1 MNKIFKVIWNPATG
15 SYSVASETAKSRGK
29 KSGRSKLLISA
40 LVAGGLL
47 SSFGA
52 SADNYTGQPT
62 DYGDGSAGDGWVAIG
77 KGSKANTFINTSG
90 ASTALGY
97 DAIAEGEYSSAIG
110 SKTLASGGASMAF
123 GVSAKALGDRSVALG
138 ASSTATGDR
147 SMALGRYAKT
157 NGFTS
162 LAVGDSSLADG
173 EKTIALGNTAKAYEI
188 MSIALGDNAN
198 ASKEYSMALGAS
210 SAASAANAIA
220 VGRNSAAAG
229 VDSLALGR
237 QSLASAANAITI
249 GAESEAAENA
259 TAVGTKAKARG
270 KNSLALGAN
279 SDSTG
284 EGSVALGYTA
294 AAAGASALALGQNA
308 QASNTNTIA
317 LGQNSSASTANAI
330 AIGTGSSAVG
340 SNSLAL
346 GSSSSAGGNNSVAI
360 GASSTA
366 DEDNVV
372 SVGSGSAQRRIVNM
386 AAGEISTDSKEA
398 INGSQ
403 LYAISRSVA
412 DRLGGGADVAS
423 NGTIKGMSYKLK
435 KRDFNNVGEALQYL
449 DNETLHWDSAKGAFS
464 ASYIVKNADGTIAST
479 VAENKI
485 INVKDGDISATSK
498 DAINGSQLKTTNDNV
513 ATNTTNITNLTDS
526 VGDLKDDA
534 LLWNGTAFS
543 AAHGTDATSKITNV
557 KDGDLTAGSTDAVNG
572 SQLKTTN
579 DAVAA
584 NTTNIATNT
593 TNITNLTDA
602 VDSLGDDSLLW
613 NATAGAFSAAHG
625 TDATSKITN
634 VKDGDL
640 TAGSTD
646 AVNGSQLKTTND
658 AVAANTTNIAT
669 NTTNIT
675 NLTDAVDSLGDDSL
689 LWNDAAKAFSAAHG
703 SDATSKITNVK
714 DGDLTAG
721 STDAVNGSQLKTT
734 NDNVATNTANITT
747 NTTNINNLTDA
758 VDSLGDDSL
767 LWNATAGAFSA
778 AHGTDATSKIT
789 NVKDGDLTAGSTD
802 AVNGSQ
808 LKTTNDNVATNTA
821 NITTNTTNINN
832 LTDAVDS
839 LGDDSLLWNA
849 TAGAFS
855 AKHGTN
861 GTDSKIT
868 NLLAGTVSSDST
880 DAINGSQLYG
890 LADSFTSYLG
900 GGADIS
906 DAGVLTGPTYTIGGT
921 DYNNVG
927 DALAAINTSFS
938 TSLGDALL
946 WDATAKGGDG
956 AFSAGRGT
964 DNTASIITNVADG
977 AISSTSSDAIN
988 GSQLYDTS
996 KYIADTLGG
1005 DAEVNADGT
1014 ITAPTYAIAGGSYSN
1029 VGDALEAIDTTLDD
1043 ALLWDATANGGNG
1056 AFSAGRGVDKT
1067 ASVITNVADGAISS
1081 TSSDAINGSQ
1091 LYTTN
1096 KYIADAL
1103 GGDAEVNADG
1113 TITAPSYTIA
1123 NAEYNNVG
1131 DALDALDDNALLWD
1145 ATANDGAGA
1154 YNASHDGKASIITN
1168 VADGNIGEGSTDAI
1182 NGSQLF
1188 NTNMLIQQNSEII
1201 NQLAGNTSETYI
1213 EDNGAGINYVR
1224 TNDNGLAFND
1234 ASASGIGAT
1243 AVGYN
1248 AVASGESSVAIGQG
1262 SSSTV
1267 DTGIALGSSSV
1278 SSRVIVKGSRDTSVS
1293 EEGVVIGYDTT
1304 DGELLGALS
1313 IGDDG
1318 KYRQIINVA
1327 DGSEAHDAVTVR
1339 QLQNA
1344 IGAVATTPTKYF
1356 HANSTAEDSLAV
1368 GEDSLAM
1375 GANTIVNGNAGI
1387 GIGLN
1392 TLVLS
1397 DAINGI
1403 AIGSNARANHANS
1416 IAMGNGSQTT
1426 RGAQTGYTAYNM
1438 DAPQNSVG
1446 EFSVGSED
1454 GQRQITNVAAGSAD
1468 TDAVN
1473 VGQLKVTD
1481 AQVSQNTQS
1490 ITNLNNQVTNLDTR
1504 VTNIENGIGDIVTTG
1519 STKYFK
1525 TNTDGVDAN
1534 AQGKDSV
1541 AIGSGSIAAAD
1552 NSVALGT
1559 GSVANE
1565 ENTIS
1570 VGSST
1575 NQRRI
1580 TNVAAG
1586 VNATD
1591 AVNVSQLKSSEA
1603 GGVRYDTK
1611 ADGSVDYS
1619 NITLGGGNGGTTRIS
1634 NVSAG
1639 VNNND
1644 AVNYAQ
1650 LKQSVQET
1658 KQYTDQRMVE
1668 MDNKLSKTESKLS
1681 GGIASA
1687 MAMTGLPQAY
1697 TPGASMASIGGGTYN
1712 GESAVALGVSMV
1724 SANGR
1729 WVYKLQGS
1737 TNSQGEYS
1745 AALGAGIQW

>member
-15 SYSVASETAKSRGK
+15 SYTVASETAKSRGK

-40 LVAGGLL
+40 LVAGGML
-47 SSFGA
+47 SSFGVQA
-52 SADNYTGQPT
+52 QAGRDNGQGVNYGQGTGT
-62 DYGDGSAGDGWVAIG
+62 GWVAIG
-77 KGSKANTFINTSG
+77 EDAKANSFTDTGGGSSTAVG
-90 ASTALGY
+90 YHATADGRWSTALG
-97 DAIAEGEYSSAIG
+97 AKTHSPGEA
-110 SKTLASGGASMAF
+110 
-123 GVSAKALGDRSVALG
+123 SVALG
-138 ASSTATGDR
+138 INTTSAGERSLAIGASATSTGGF
-147 SMALGRYAKT
+147 SIALGRYANST
-157 NGFTS
+157 GEFS
-162 LAVGDSSLADG
+162 IAQGDYAETGADDAIAFG
-173 EKTIALGNTAKAYEI
+173 RESKALGI
-188 MSIALGDNAN
+188 MSIALGATAN
-198 ASKEYSMALGAS
+198 ASKEYAMALGAS

-220 VGRNSAAAG
+220 M
-229 VDSLALGR
+229 
-237 QSLASAANAITI
+237 
-249 GAESEAAENA
+249 GAESKAAENA
-259 TAVGTKAKARG
+259 TAVGTNAEANG
-270 KNSLALGAN
+270 LNSIALG
-279 SDSTG
+279 S
-284 EGSVALGYTA
+284 GSIADVD
-294 AAAGASALALGQNA
+294 
-308 QASNTNTIA
+308 NTIA
-317 LGQNSSASTANAI
+317 LGNQSQAVAAGAIAIGQGNKADGANAI
-330 AIGTGSSAVG
+330 ALGNGSITGGVNAI
-340 SNSLAL
+340 AL
-346 GSSSSAGGNNSVAI
+346 GQGSYAGLENGTAIGAQASAQGKNSVAL
-360 GASSTA
+360 GAGSVATDA
-366 DEDNVV
+366 DTV
-372 SVGSGSAQRRIVNM
+372 SVGNTTAQRQIVNM
-386 AAGEISTDSKEA
+386 AAGDISTTSTDA

-403 LYAISRSVA
+403 LYAISKSVA
-412 DRLGGGADVAS
+412 DNLGGGATVNAQGVVTSPNYRLKSGIFGTVGDALTGLDNNTLQWDSLKKAYSAAHGTDTTSTITNVKDGAISDTSKDAVNGSQLKTTNDNVATNTANITTNTNS
-423 NGTIKGMSYKLK
+423 INTLTDSVDDLKDDALLWNGT
-435 KRDFNNVGEALQYL
+435 
-449 DNETLHWDSAKGAFS
+449 AFS
-464 ASYIVKNADGTIAST
+464 AAHGTEATS
-479 VAENKI
+479 KI
-485 INVKDGDISATSK
+485 TNVKDGDLTAGST
-498 DAINGSQLKTTNDNV
+498 DAVNGSQLKTTNDNV

-613 NATAGAFSAAHG
+613 NGTAFSAAHG

-689 LWNDAAKAFSAAHG
+689 LWNATAGAFSAAHG
-703 SDATSKITNVK
+703 TEATSKITNVK

-734 NDNVATNTANITT
+734 NDAVAT
-747 NTTNINNLTDA
+747 NTTNIA
-758 VDSLGDDSL
+758 
-767 LWNATAGAFSA
+767 
-778 AHGTDATSKIT
+778 
-789 NVKDGDLTAGSTD
+789 
-802 AVNGSQ
+802 
-808 LKTTNDNVATNTA
+808 
-821 NITTNTTNINN
+821 TNTTNITN

-956 AFSAGRGT
+956 AFSAGRGK

-1043 ALLWDATANGGNG
+1043 ALLWDATANDGNG
-1056 AFSAGRGVDKT
+1056 AFSAAHGKDKT
-1067 ASVITNVADGAISS
+1067 ASVITNVANGAISA

-1113 TITAPSYTIA
+1113 SITAPSYTIA

-1154 YNASHDGKASIITN
+1154 YNASHDGKASTITN

-1356 HANSTAEDSLAV
+1356 HANSTEEDSLAV

-1375 GANTIVNGNAGI
+1375 GAKTIVNGNVGI
-1387 GIGLN
+1387 GIGYGAY
-1392 TLVLS
+1392 V
-1397 DAINGI
+1397 DANALNGI

-1416 IAMGNGSQTT
+1416 IAMGSGSQTT

>member
-40 LVAGGLL
+40 LVAGGML
-47 SSFGA
+47 SSFGVQA
-52 SADNYTGQPT
+52 QAGRDNGQGVNYGQGTGT
-62 DYGDGSAGDGWVAIG
+62 GWVAIG
-77 KGSKANTFINTSG
+77 EDAKANSFTDTGGGSSTAVG
-90 ASTALGY
+90 YHSTADGRWSTALG
-97 DAIAEGEYSSAIG
+97 AKTHSLGEA
-110 SKTLASGGASMAF
+110 
-123 GVSAKALGDRSVALG
+123 SVALG
-138 ASSTATGDR
+138 INTTSAGERSLAIGASATSTGGF
-147 SMALGRYAKT
+147 SIALGRYANST
-157 NGFTS
+157 GEFS
-162 LAVGDSSLADG
+162 IAQGDYAETGADDAIAFG
-173 EKTIALGNTAKAYEI
+173 RKSKALGI
-188 MSIALGDNAN
+188 MSIALGATAN
-198 ASKEYSMALGAS
+198 ASKEYAMALGAS

-229 VDSLALGR
+229 VDSLAFGR
-237 QSLASAANAITI
+237 LSAANAANAIAM
-249 GAESEAAENA
+249 GAESKAAENA
-259 TAVGTKAKARG
+259 TAVGTNAEANG
-270 KNSLALGAN
+270 LNSIALG
-279 SDSTG
+279 S
-284 EGSVALGYTA
+284 GSIADVD
-294 AAAGASALALGQNA
+294 
-308 QASNTNTIA
+308 NTIA
-317 LGQNSSASTANAI
+317 LGNQSQAVAAGAIAIGQGNKADGANAI
-330 AIGTGSSAVG
+330 ALGNGSITGGVNAI
-340 SNSLAL
+340 AL
-346 GSSSSAGGNNSVAI
+346 GQGSYAGLENGTAIGAQASAQGKNSVAL
-360 GASSTA
+360 GAGSVATDA
-366 DEDNVV
+366 DTV
-372 SVGSGSAQRRIVNM
+372 SVGNTTAQRQIVNM
-386 AAGEISTDSKEA
+386 AAGDISTTSTDA

-403 LYAISRSVA
+403 LYAISKSVA
-412 DRLGGGADVAS
+412 DNLGGGATVNAQGVVTS
-423 NGTIKGMSYKLK
+423 PNYRLKSGIFGTVGDALTGLDNNTLQWDSLK
-435 KRDFNNVGEALQYL
+435 KAY
-449 DNETLHWDSAKGAFS
+449 SAAH
-464 ASYIVKNADGTIAST
+464 GTDTTST
-479 VAENKI
+479 I
-485 INVKDGDISATSK
+485 TNVKDGAISDTSK
-498 DAINGSQLKTTNDNV
+498 DAVNGSQLKTTNDNV
-513 ATNTTNITNLTDS
+513 ATNTANITTNTNSINTLTDS

-543 AAHGTDATSKITNV
+543 AAHGTEATSKITNV

-625 TDATSKITN
+625 TEATSKITN

-675 NLTDAVDSLGDDSL
+675 
-689 LWNDAAKAFSAAHG
+689 
-703 SDATSKITNVK
+703 
-714 DGDLTAG
+714 
-721 STDAVNGSQLKTT
+721 
-734 NDNVATNTANITT
+734 
-747 NTTNINNLTDA
+747 
-758 VDSLGDDSL
+758 
-767 LWNATAGAFSA
+767 
-778 AHGTDATSKIT
+778 
-789 NVKDGDLTAGSTD
+789 
-802 AVNGSQ
+802 
-808 LKTTNDNVATNTA
+808 
-821 NITTNTTNINN
+821 N

-956 AFSAGRGT
+956 AFSAGRGK
-964 DNTASIITNVADG
+964 DNMASIITNVADG

-996 KYIADTLGG
+996 KYIANTLGG

-1043 ALLWDATANGGNG
+1043 ALLWDATANDGNG
-1056 AFSAGRGVDKT
+1056 AFSAAHGKDKT
-1067 ASVITNVADGAISS
+1067 ASVITNVANGAISS

-1262 SSSTV
+1262 SYSNV

-1387 GIGLN
+1387 GIGYGAY
-1392 TLVLS
+1392 V
-1397 DAINGI
+1397 DANALNGI
-1403 AIGSNARANHANS
+1403 AIGSNASANHANS
-1416 IAMGNGSQTT
+1416 IAMGSGSQTT
-1426 RGAQTGYTAYNM
+1426 RGAQTDYTAYNM

-1481 AQVSQNTQS
+1481 ERVAQNTQS

>member
-15 SYSVASETAKSRGK
+15 SYTVASETAKSRGK

-40 LVAGGLL
+40 LVVGGLL
-47 SSFGA
+47 SSGV
-52 SADNYTGQPT
+52 Q
-62 DYGDGSAGDGWVAIG
+62 
-77 KGSKANTFINTSG
+77 
-90 ASTALGY
+90 ASTALDG
-97 DAIAEGEYSSAIG
+97 
-110 SKTLASGGASMAF
+110 GGASESTPLTDTWIAI
-123 GVSAKALGDRSVALG
+123 GQGAKASSVDTSPSGGPGTSSIAIGQEAQSGIGSTSLGFKSQATGERSVALG
-138 ASSTATGDR
+138 QTADATGNRAIAIGSGAKSTADYSLTLGNGSKAFAENATAIGKDARAEGKGSQAFGKVALATGENAI
-147 SMALGRYAKT
+147 ALGSNSNASGD
-157 NGFTS
+157 NAVALGSTS
-162 LAVGDSSLADG
+162 QAYGDSSLAIG
-173 EKTIALGNTAKAYEI
+173 ELSETNAENAIALGKLSNASKI
-188 MSIALGDNAN
+188 NSIALGSNST
-198 ASKEYSMALGAS
+198 AS
-210 SAASAANAIA
+210 
-220 VGRNSAAAG
+220 G
-229 VDSLALGR
+229 V
-237 QSLASAANAITI
+237 
-249 GAESEAAENA
+249 
-259 TAVGTKAKARG
+259 
-270 KNSLALGAN
+270 
-279 SDSTG
+279 
-284 EGSVALGYTA
+284 GSVALGENSF
-294 AAAGASALALGQNA
+294 AGG
-308 QASNTNTIA
+308 I
-317 LGQNSSASTANAI
+317 
-330 AIGTGSSAVG
+330 
-340 SNSLAL
+340 NSLAL
-346 GSSSSAGGNNSVAI
+346 GSQSNANGDNAVALGVGSVA
-360 GASSTA
+360 
-366 DEDNVV
+366 EQDNTV
-372 SVGSGSAQRRIVNM
+372 SVGNSTTQRKITNM
-386 AAGEISTDSKEA
+386 AAGLILPGSTEA

-403 LYAISRSVA
+403 LHALSASVA
-412 DRLGGGADVAS
+412 ARLGAGAGV
-423 NGTIKGMSYKLK
+423 NGDGSINAPSYKLK
-435 KRDFNNVGEALQYL
+435 SGTYNNVGEALL
-449 DNETLHWDSAKGAFS
+449 GIDNDTLHWDKTEGAFS
-464 ASYIVKNADGTIAST
+464 ASYIVKNADGSPKSSIAQ
-479 VAENKI
+479 NKI
-485 INVKDGDISATSK
+485 INVAKGTISATSTDVVNGSQLYDLQQDALLWNDTAFSAAHGTEATSKITNVEDGTISDTSK
-498 DAINGSQLKTTNDNV
+498 DAVNGSQLKETKDDVATNTANIATNTTDIATNTANSDKNTENTATNTTDIATNTADIATNASSITTLNADVDTLEKDALLWNGTAFSAKHGTEATSKITNVTAGDLTAGSTDAVNSSQLKTTNDNV
-513 ATNTTNITNLTDS
+513 STNTTNITNLTDS
-526 VGDLKDDA
+526 VGDLKDD
-534 LLWNGTAFS
+534 
-543 AAHGTDATSKITNV
+543 
-557 KDGDLTAGSTDAVNG
+557 
-572 SQLKTTN
+572 
-579 DAVAA
+579 
-584 NTTNIATNT
+584 
-593 TNITNLTDA
+593 
-602 VDSLGDDSLLW
+602 SLLW
-613 NATAGAFSAAHG
+613 NKTAGAFSAAHG
-625 TDATSKITN
+625 TEAT
-634 VKDGDL
+634 
-640 TAGSTD
+640 
-646 AVNGSQLKTTND
+646 
-658 AVAANTTNIAT
+658 
-669 NTTNIT
+669 
-675 NLTDAVDSLGDDSL
+675 
-689 LWNDAAKAFSAAHG
+689 
-703 SDATSKITNVK
+703 
-714 DGDLTAG
+714 
-721 STDAVNGSQLKTT
+721 
-734 NDNVATNTANITT
+734 
-747 NTTNINNLTDA
+747 
-758 VDSLGDDSL
+758 
-767 LWNATAGAFSA
+767 
-778 AHGTDATSKIT
+778 
-789 NVKDGDLTAGSTD
+789 
-802 AVNGSQ
+802 
-808 LKTTNDNVATNTA
+808 
-821 NITTNTTNINN
+821 
-832 LTDAVDS
+832 
-839 LGDDSLLWNA
+839 
-849 TAGAFS
+849 
-855 AKHGTN
+855 
-861 GTDSKIT
+861 SKIT
-868 NLLAGTVSSDST
+868 NLLAGKVSSDST

-890 LADSFTSYLG
+890 VADSFTSYLG

-921 DYNNVG
+921 DYTNVG

-938 TSLGDALL
+938 SSLGDALL
-946 WDATAKGGDG
+946 WDATAGK
-956 AFSAGRGT
+956 FSAKHGINNDPSVIT
-964 DNTASIITNVADG
+964 DVANG
-977 AISSTSSDAIN
+977 AVSSTSSDAIN
-988 GSQLYDTS
+988 GSQLYGVSD
-996 KYIADTLGG
+996 YIADALGG
-1005 DAEVNADGT
+1005 NAVVNADGS
-1014 ITAPTYAIAGGSYSN
+1014 ITTPTYAIAGGSYDN

-1043 ALLWDATANGGNG
+1043 ALLWDETANGGNG
-1056 AFSAGRGVDKT
+1056 AFSAAHGKDKT
-1067 ASVITNVADGAISS
+1067 ASVITNVANGAVSA

-1091 LYTTN
+1091 LYSTN

-1113 TITAPSYTIA
+1113 TITAPTYTIA
-1123 NAEYNNVG
+1123 NTDYNNVG
-1131 DALDALDDNALLWD
+1131 EALDALDNNALLWD
-1145 ATANDGAGA
+1145 ATANNGAGA
-1154 YNASHDGKASIITN
+1154 YSASHDGKASIITN
-1168 VADGNIGEGSTDAI
+1168 VADGNIGEDSTDAI
-1182 NGSQLF
+1182 NGSQL
-1188 NTNMLIQQNSEII
+1188 NATNMMIQQNSEII
-1201 NQLAGNTSETYI
+1201 NQLAGDTSKNYI
-1213 EDNGAGINYVR
+1213 GDNGAGINYVR
-1224 TNDNGLAFND
+1224 TNDSGLAFND
-1234 ASASGIGAT
+1234 ASAAGIGST

-1248 AVASGESSVAIGQG
+1248 TVAKGDSSVAIGHG
-1262 SSSTV
+1262 SNSIVETS
-1267 DTGIALGSSSV
+1267 IALGSESV
-1278 SSRVIVKGSRDTSVS
+1278 SSRLIVKGSRNTRVT
-1293 EEGVVIGYDTT
+1293 ENGVEIGYDTT

-1344 IGAVATTPTKYF
+1344 IGAVATTPTKYY

-1375 GANTIVNGNAGI
+1375 GAKTIVNGNAGI

-1392 TLVLS
+1392 TLVLA

-1403 AIGSNARANHANS
+1403 AIGSNARANHADS

-1426 RGAQTGYTAYNM
+1426 RGAQTNYTAYNM

-1490 ITNLNNQVTNLDTR
+1490 ITNLNTQVTNLDTR

-1525 TNTDGVDAN
+1525 TNTDGADAN

-1559 GSVANE
+1559 GSVADE

-1611 ADGSVDYS
+1611 ADGSIDYS

>member
-15 SYSVASETAKSRGK
+15 SYTVASETAKSRGK

-47 SSFGA
+47 SSFSVWANAGN
-52 SADNYTGQPT
+52 DDGQGIGTGT
-62 DYGDGSAGDGWVAIG
+62 GWVAIG
-77 KGSKANTFINTSG
+77 ESAKATAYTDSNG
-90 ASTALGY
+90 ASTAVGY
-97 DAIAEGEYSSAIG
+97 KSNAQGVWSSAIG
-110 SKTLASGGASMAF
+110 ALTSALGDSSMAF
-123 GVSAKALGDRSVALG
+123 GVNAVSTGQRSIAMG
-138 ASSTATGDR
+138 ASSSSLGEY
-147 SMALGRYAKT
+147 SIALGRYASS
-157 NGFTS
+157 GGMFS
-162 LAVGDSSLADG
+162 LAQGDRSNAAGLNATAVGSNSNAAG
-173 EKTIALGNTAKAYEI
+173 AKAIALGNAAKATEI
-188 MSIALGDNAN
+188 MSIALGDTAN
-198 ASKEYSMALGAS
+198 ASKEYSMALGVS

-237 QSLASAANAITI
+237 LSVASAANAIAM

-259 TAVGTKAKARG
+259 TAIGNNAHAKG
-270 KNSLALGAN
+270 VNSIAM
-279 SDSTG
+279 
-284 EGSVALGYTA
+284 GSGSIADKV
-294 AAAGASALALGQNA
+294 
-308 QASNTNTIA
+308 NTIA
-317 LGQNSSASTANAI
+317 LGNGSQSLADNAI
-330 AIGTGSSAVG
+330 AIGQGNKANGTDAIALGNASLSSGLNSIALGKTSVVTGD
-340 SNSLAL
+340 NSLAL
-346 GSSSSAGGNNSVAI
+346 GSNTNANGINSVAL
-360 GASSTA
+360 GADSIA
-366 DEDNVV
+366 DQDNSV
-372 SVGSGSAQRRIVNM
+372 SVGSSSLQRKIVNVKNG
-386 AAGEISTDSKEA
+386 AIKADSHDA

-403 LYAISRSVA
+403 LYAISDSIA
-412 DRLGGGADVAS
+412 KRLGGGSSVNPDDGTVNAPTYNLKNGNKNNVGSALTVLDENTLQWDQIKGKYSAVHGSSTTSVITDVA
-423 NGTIKGMSYKLK
+423 NGTI
-435 KRDFNNVGEALQYL
+435 
-449 DNETLHWDSAKGAFS
+449 SAA
-464 ASYIVKNADGTIAST
+464 
-479 VAENKI
+479 
-485 INVKDGDISATSK
+485 SK
-498 DAINGSQLKTTNDNV
+498 DAVNGSQLY
-513 ATNTTNITNLTDS
+513 
-526 VGDLKDDA
+526 DLQQDA

-543 AAHGTDATSKITNV
+543 AAHGTEATSKITNV
-557 KDGDLTAGSTDAVNG
+557 TAGNLTASSTDAVNG

-579 DAVAA
+579 DNVTT

-602 VDSLGDDSLLW
+602 VNGLGDDSLLW
-613 NATAGAFSAAHG
+613 NKTAGAFSAAHG

-634 VKDGDL
+634 VK
-640 TAGSTD
+640 A
-646 AVNGSQLKTTND
+646 
-658 AVAANTTNIAT
+658 
-669 NTTNIT
+669 
-675 NLTDAVDSLGDDSL
+675 
-689 LWNDAAKAFSAAHG
+689 
-703 SDATSKITNVK
+703 
-714 DGDLTAG
+714 GDLTAG

-734 NDNVATNTANITT
+734 NDNVTT
-747 NTTNINNLTDA
+747 NTTNIATNTTNITNLTDA
-758 VDSLGDDSL
+758 VNGLGDDSL
-767 LWNATAGAFSA
+767 LWNKTAGAFSA

-789 NVKDGDLTAGSTD
+789 NVKAGDLTAGSTD

-808 LKTTNDNVATNTA
+808 LKTTNDNV
-821 NITTNTTNINN
+821 TTNTTNIATNTTNITN
-832 LTDAVDS
+832 LTDAVNG
-839 LGDDSLLWNA
+839 LGDDSLLWNK

-855 AKHGTN
+855 AAHGTDATSKITNVKAGDLTAGSTDAVN
-861 GTDSKIT
+861 GSQLKTTNDNVSTNTTNITNLTDSVGDLKDDSLLWNKAAGAFSAAHGTEATSKIT
-868 NLLAGTVSSDST
+868 NLLAGKISSNST

-890 LADSFTSYLG
+890 VADSFTSYLG

-906 DAGVLTGPTYTIGGT
+906 DTGVLSGPTYTIGGT
-921 DYNNVG
+921 DYTNVG

-946 WDATAKGGDG
+946 WDATAGK
-956 AFSAGRGT
+956 FSAKHGINNAPSVIT
-964 DNTASIITNVADG
+964 DVANG
-977 AISSTSSDAIN
+977 AVSSTSSDAIN
-988 GSQLYDTS
+988 GSQLYGVSD
-996 KYIADTLGG
+996 YIADALGG
-1005 DAEVNADGT
+1005 NAVVNTDGS
-1014 ITAPTYAIAGGSYSN
+1014 ITTPTYAIAGGSYNN

-1043 ALLWDATANGGNG
+1043 ALLWDTTANGGNG
-1056 AFSAGRGVDKT
+1056 AFSAAHGKDKT
-1067 ASVITNVADGAISS
+1067 ASVITNVANGAVSA

-1091 LYTTN
+1091 LYSTN

-1113 TITAPSYTIA
+1113 TITAPTYTIA
-1123 NAEYNNVG
+1123 NTDYNNVG
-1131 DALDALDDNALLWD
+1131 EALDALDNNALLWD
-1145 ATANDGAGA
+1145 EDAGA
-1154 YNASHDGKASIITN
+1154 YNASHDGNASKITN
-1168 VADGNIGEGSTDAI
+1168 VAAGDLSTTSTDAV
-1182 NGSQLF
+1182 NGSQL
-1188 NTNMLIQQNSEII
+1188 NATNILVTQNSQMI

-1224 TNDNGLAFND
+1224 TNDTGLTFTD
-1234 ASASGIGAT
+1234 ASAAGIGST

-1248 AVASGESSVAIGQG
+1248 TVAKGDSSVAMGYNSFAKGDSSVAIGQG
-1262 SSSTV
+1262 SYSGV

-1278 SSRVIVKGSRDTSVS
+1278 SSRVIVKGSRNTSVS

-1344 IGAVATTPTKYF
+1344 IGAVATTPTKYY

-1375 GANTIVNGNAGI
+1375 GAKTIVNGNAGI

-1392 TLVLS
+1392 TLVLA

-1403 AIGSNARANHANS
+1403 AIGSNARANHADS
-1416 IAMGNGSQTT
+1416 IAMGNGSKTT
-1426 RGAQTGYTAYNM
+1426 RGAQTNYTAYNM

-1490 ITNLNNQVTNLDTR
+1490 ITNLNTQVTNLDTR

-1525 TNTDGVDAN
+1525 TNTDGADAN

-1611 ADGSVDYS
+1611 ADGSIDYS

-1658 KQYTDQRMVE
+1658 KQSPISAWLRWIT
-1668 MDNKLSKTESKLS
+1668 NCPKLK
-1681 GGIASA
+1681 AS
-1687 MAMTGLPQAY
+1687 
-1697 TPGASMASIGGGTYN
+1697 
-1712 GESAVALGVSMV
+1712 
-1724 SANGR
+1724 
-1729 WVYKLQGS
+1729 
-1737 TNSQGEYS
+1737 
-1745 AALGAGIQW
+1745 